1 MRHLVRFFS
10 LSLPEKGAFFQAIFL
25 ICYFGIALKT
35 SSLGT
40 LLRSVNN
47 TPLRRLAAKDLA
59 IPPKRLAWLLVAAGR
74 LLPFGTCLT
83 RALAGKVLLSKN
95 GHPARLHIGVRRD
108 RPQGF
113 EAHAWLS
120 LDGKIILGKIHNLDY
135 YRQFP
140 SLTDR
145 DES

>member
-1 MRHLVRFFS
+1 MRHLVSFFS
-10 LSLPEKGAFFQAIFL
+10 LPLLEKRAFFEAIIL
-25 ICYFGIALKT
+25 LGYFGIALKT
-35 SSLGT
+35 SSLER
-40 LLRSVNN
+40 LLRSVNS
-47 TPLRRLAAKDLA
+47 TPQRRLNQKDQA
-59 IPPKRLAWLLVAAGR
+59 IPPERLARLLVATGR

-120 LDGKIILGKIHNLDY
+120 LDGMILLGDLNDLDCY
-135 YRQFP
+135 QEFP
-140 SLTDR
+140 PLPDK
-145 DES
+145 DE